1 MSRLLRGTIGEKG
14 MPTNKLL
21 AWIEPR
27 NGECTAAFVSV
38 LTASRRA
45 PATRRCASVDE
56 ARQWVEREAAAFGVP
71 VEWTDLRPRFS
82 RDHDQQ

>member
-1 MSRLLRGTIGEKG
+1 

-27 NGECTAAFVSV
+27 HGDCDYTAAFVSV
-38 LTASRRA
+38 LTALRRA
-45 PATRRCASVDE
+45 PATRRCASTDE

-71 VEWTDLRPRFS
+71 VEWTEQSPQRVRSCAFAHRL
-82 RDHDQQ
+82 